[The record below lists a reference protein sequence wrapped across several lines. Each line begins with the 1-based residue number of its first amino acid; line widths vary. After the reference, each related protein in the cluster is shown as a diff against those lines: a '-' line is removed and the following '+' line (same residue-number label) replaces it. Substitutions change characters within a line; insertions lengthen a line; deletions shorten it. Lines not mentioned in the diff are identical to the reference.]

1 LPKKAGGSGLSLT
14 YGGDRQER
22 RPSAVRQLILYSCGS
37 IVCEP
42 GRLAGMPLFRLLYT
56 SDGEHRIETAEGKG
70 VGQRRSNLQ

>member
-1 LPKKAGGSGLSLT
+1 MAAT
-14 YGGDRQER
+14 DR
-22 RPSAVRQLILYSCGS
+22 SADLALCGKLILYSCGS